1 MQNDSSLRHDLLR
14 PKSVPQTGNSPLWP
28 GQEGQLDTN
37 MSKVINKLSGLVGD
51 RKRKWQQILKIIL
64 FLLCPS
70 YCLPFP
76 RHIYMFLKTRINSQ
90 LHKSVKIILS
100 YLSLWIMVY
109 FICNVCSWMNIYHY
123 VDNFISYNRIYTGS
137 NN

>member
-14 PKSVPQTGNSPLWP
+14 PKSVPQTGNSSLWP

-51 RKRKWQQILKIIL
+51 RKRKWQQILKIIC
-64 FLLCPS
+64 FC
-70 YCLPFP
+70 YAH
-76 RHIYMFLKTRINSQ
+76 HIVFHFWGLYMFLKTWINSQ